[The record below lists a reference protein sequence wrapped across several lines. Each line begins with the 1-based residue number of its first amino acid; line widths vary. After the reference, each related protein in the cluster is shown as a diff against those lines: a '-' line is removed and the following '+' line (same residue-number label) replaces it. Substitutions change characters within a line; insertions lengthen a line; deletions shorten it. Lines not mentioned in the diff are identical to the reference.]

1 MNALQRLRQSL
12 LLFLAA
18 RDRRERILLG
28 WGTALLVLALVYMLL
43 IDPALAGRAQL
54 RKNLPALHQ
63 QVAELQALAS
73 EATGLSGKTAAPL
86 VAVSKESIETSLARS
101 GLAAQSVV
109 VTGDFIKVQLAAAS
123 FAGIVGWLGE
133 MQASTRVAVSDAA
146 ITALSEPGSVNA
158 TLTLQRRQGE

>member
-1 MNALQRLRQSL
+1 MSALQRLRQSL

-18 RDRRERILLG
+18 RDRRERIMLG
-28 WGTALLVLALVYMLL
+28 CGAALLALALVYMLL

-54 RKNLPALHQ
+54 RKNLPGLHQ

-73 EATGLSGKTAAPL
+73 EAAGLSGKTAAP
-86 VAVSKESIETSLARS
+86 VMAISKESIETSLARS

-123 FAGIVGWLGE
+123 FAGIVNWLGE
-133 MQASTRVAVSDAA
+133 TQANSRVAVSDAA

-158 TLTLQRRQGE
+158 TLTLQRRQSE

>member
-1 MNALQRLRQSL
+1 
-12 LLFLAA
+12 
-18 RDRRERILLG
+18 
-28 WGTALLVLALVYMLL
+28 MLL

-54 RKNLPALHQ
+54 RKSLPGMHQ

-73 EATGLSGKTAAPL
+73 EAAGFSGKTAAPV
-86 VAVSKESIETSLARS
+86 VAVSKESIETSLARN

-123 FAGIVGWLGE
+123 FAGIVSWLGE
-133 MQASTRVAVSDAA
+133 VQASARVAVSDAA